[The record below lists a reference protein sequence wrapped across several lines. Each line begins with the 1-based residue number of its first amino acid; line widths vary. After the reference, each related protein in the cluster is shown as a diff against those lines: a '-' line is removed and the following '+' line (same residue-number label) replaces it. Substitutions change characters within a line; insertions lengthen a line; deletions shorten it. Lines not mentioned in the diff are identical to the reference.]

1 MSVTHPNSIKE
12 QTQKQHR
19 PAGRVHE
26 WAEREFMFRRRAA
39 VCRYPFIP
47 HLQPLRSDMAPLWML
62 VFGIYILCVSGK
74 LVNLNDT
81 VQLTVNGSCAAAD
94 MQLVRV
100 QRTGHNTRTLA
111 RLVGGVWQ
119 PTEDYKDRV
128 HHVSA
133 SSVNLTWINFN
144 DDAFYEFTCKTD
156 LITIIDVTV
165 VFPYDVRVSE
175 GETARIPCFS
185 STERI
190 QGVRWERDGE
200 LILVQNRS
208 SGQPEGRLSVSPV
221 WVQTGDLSL
230 TVEDA
235 QLEDGGSY
243 ICYTVD
249 GHGEKTRG
257 KPDAVKFVVQH
268 FGIFQQIGPGL
279 IACIIVIVLLFF
291 ICILLGV
298 YVWKTRRAGGV
309 RTSGGGH
316 KSHDSIPVESELHAL
331 TGVEVE
337 LESSHVTQVNF
348 ESHELTQVNFESH
361 ELTQVNFE
369 LHDLTQ

>member
-1 MSVTHPNSIKE
+1 
-12 QTQKQHR
+12 
-19 PAGRVHE
+19 
-26 WAEREFMFRRRAA
+26 MFRRRAS

-62 VFGIYILCVSGK
+62 VFGIHILCVLGK

-100 QRTGHNTRTLA
+100 PKTDHTPRTLA

-119 PTEDYKDRV
+119 PAEDYRDRV

-133 SSVNLTWINFN
+133 SSVNLTWVNFN

-165 VFPYDVRVSE
+165 VFSYDVRVSE

-185 STERI
+185 STERT

-208 SGQPEGRLSVSPV
+208 PRWPESRLSVSPV

-243 ICYTVD
+243 VCYTVD
-249 GHGEKTRG
+249 GNGEKTRG
-257 KPDAVKFVVQH
+257 EPDAVKFVVQH
-268 FGIFQQIGPGL
+268 FGIFQQVSHL
-279 IACIIVIVLLFF
+279 SAQTAWSNLFLSCTLSVIMMSVL
-291 ICILLGV
+291 
-298 YVWKTRRAGGV
+298 
-309 RTSGGGH
+309 
-316 KSHDSIPVESELHAL
+316 
-331 TGVEVE
+331 
-337 LESSHVTQVNF
+337 
-348 ESHELTQVNFESH
+348 
-361 ELTQVNFE
+361 
-369 LHDLTQ
+369 